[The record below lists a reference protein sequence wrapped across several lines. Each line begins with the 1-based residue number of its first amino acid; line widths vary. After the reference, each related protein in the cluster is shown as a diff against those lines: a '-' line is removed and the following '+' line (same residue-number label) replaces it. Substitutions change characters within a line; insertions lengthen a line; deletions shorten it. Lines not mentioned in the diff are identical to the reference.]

1 VTPVALTVWALD
13 GWRALD
19 GWVALQLAATIV
31 LAVDGLVALALP
43 VERDEPADPWV
54 PGIYW
59 PGDDDTGLG
68 AWAAAIHHRWHIP
81 EPTATVTR
89 LPAPGGPRRREAA

>member
-1 VTPVALTVWALD
+1 VTPVALTVWLVDAC
-13 GWRALD
+13 RALD

-31 LAVDGLVALALP
+31 LAADGLVALALP

-54 PGIYW
+54 PGTYQ
-59 PGDDDTGLG
+59 PDTDTPDLD